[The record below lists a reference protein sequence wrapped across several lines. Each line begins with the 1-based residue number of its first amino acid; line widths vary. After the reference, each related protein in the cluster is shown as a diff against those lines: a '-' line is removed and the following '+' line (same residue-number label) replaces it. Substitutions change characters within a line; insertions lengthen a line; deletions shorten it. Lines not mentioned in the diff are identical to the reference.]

1 MNTAKQIFAALF
13 LIALTFVLNL
23 ETSAQ
28 KSKVSLPDGLTEKP
42 TLAEV
47 LAWLDKN
54 GFAGARIGFQSTG
67 ANPTDAVEA
76 SMSTATFSNWA
87 VFGKGFRLSKTDG
100 CRIVLK
106 NDSVDLLEFST
117 QSPYW
122 EKGSFA
128 NFRKAGAP
136 KSVYAGNLYI
146 ALDLLSYK
154 KMKDSYRLTDK
165 KEKSDLL
172 GTWQTKFYGKGDK
185 IDITKL
191 KYRIPSVK
199 TDITYDLLMEIVGSG
214 VSGGEERMGADY
226 ITFTFDDK
234 DLSDKFY
241 AVFRRA
247 IELCK

>member
-1 MNTAKQIFAALF
+1 
-13 LIALTFVLNL
+13 
-23 ETSAQ
+23 
-28 KSKVSLPDGLTEKP
+28 
-42 TLAEV
+42 
-47 LAWLDKN
+47 
-54 GFAGARIGFQSTG
+54 
-67 ANPTDAVEA
+67 
-76 SMSTATFSNWA
+76 MSTATYSNWA
-87 VFGKGFRLSKTDG
+87 VFGKGFRLSKADG

-106 NDSVDLLEFST
+106 NDSLNLLEFST
-117 QSPYW
+117 KSPDG

-128 NFRKAGAP
+128 NFRKAGA
-136 KSVYAGNLYI
+136 KQSVYAGNLYI

-154 KMKDSYRLTDK
+154 KMRDSYLLTDK

-191 KYRIPSVK
+191 KYRIPPVK

-214 VSGGEERMGADY
+214 ASGGDEQMPADY

-234 DLSDKFY
+234 GMSDKFY

-247 IELCK
+247 IELCKAD